1 MSKKKPK
8 LLIVEDD
15 PGLQR
20 QLRWSFE
27 RFNLFFAGDRESAL
41 EIVKSESPPVV
52 TLDLG
57 LPPDADGATE
67 GLATL
72 EAILARA
79 PETKVIV
86 VTGNE
91 DRDNAVKAVGI
102 GAYDFYQKPI
112 DDEVLALII
121 DRAHHLHGLE
131 TENRRLAH
139 GDRDM
144 PLRGIITAC
153 PAMMKVCR
161 TIEKVAPADVSVL
174 LTGES
179 GTGKEVLARALHEL
193 SDRRDEA
200 FVAINCAAIP
210 ENLLESELF
219 GHEKGAFT
227 GAVKQTQGK
236 IEIADGGTL
245 FLDEIGDLPLPLQ
258 VKLLRFLQERVIERI
273 GGRKSIAVDVRV
285 ISATHQDLAE
295 MIGTGAFRE
304 DLFYRISELVIRIPP
319 LRERANDPIVLARN
333 FLNRLNK
340 ELGHSVRGFTD
351 DALAALAAHAW
362 PGNVRELEN
371 RLKRAIIMA
380 EGKRIT
386 AADLELEK
394 ASDGAPSL
402 NLKEVRE
409 RAEREALMRAL
420 AQVDGNVSQAAK
432 LLGVS
437 RPTLYD
443 LMRYHHVKW

>member
-1 MSKKKPK
+1 MRLLIIGSLGGEIGAASKIAMDRGAKVAHAGGVEAALEALRSGQGADLAMIDVRLDVRELITRLAAERISLPVVACGIEADSEAAVRAIRAGAREFIPLPPEPDLIAAVLEAVAEESDTIVHRDPTVTK
-8 LLIVEDD
+8 LL
-15 PGLQR
+15 
-20 QLRWSFE
+20 
-27 RFNLFFAGDRESAL
+27 AL
-41 EIVKSESPPVV
+41 ADQVANSEAS
-52 TLDLG
+52 
-57 LPPDADGATE
+57 
-67 GLATL
+67 
-72 EAILARA
+72 IL
-79 PETKVIV
+79 I
-86 VTGNE
+86 
-91 DRDNAVKAVGI
+91 
-102 GAYDFYQKPI
+102 
-112 DDEVLALII
+112 
-121 DRAHHLHGLE
+121 
-131 TENRRLAH
+131 
-139 GDRDM
+139 
-144 PLRGIITAC
+144 
-153 PAMMKVCR
+153 
-161 TIEKVAPADVSVL
+161 
-174 LTGES
+174 TGET
-179 GTGKEVLARALHEL
+179 GTGKELLARYVHRKSNRAQ
-193 SDRRDEA
+193 RP
-200 FVAINCAAIP
+200 FVSVNCAAIP

-236 IEIADGGTL
+236 IELADGGTL
-245 FLDEIGDLPLPLQ
+245 FLDEIGDLPLSLQ

-273 GGRKSIAVDVRV
+273 GGRKAIAVDVRV
-285 ISATHQDLAE
+285 ISATHQDLAD
-295 MIGTGAFRE
+295 MIGEGAFRE

-351 DALAALAAHAW
+351 DALDALAAHAW

-380 EGKRIT
+380 EGKRLT
-386 AADLELEK
+386 AADLELEE

-409 RAEREALMRAL
+409 RAESAALMRAL